1 MMLAEYAFRT
11 HRCIMKTTP
20 FPDTSVDAFIADHLP
35 AWLGKSTV
43 EQLDVL
49 HQALIAQQRAREQVQ
64 ALLAEIEPLE
74 RFAGTSLDAALE
86 KLLQRPVDVRTAK
99 LRRVVHVRY
108 PSGLSTIPDH
118 VVSATLEQSLLACAL
133 HNFELRETAEAAWLP
148 KSNLVEAD
156 GTVIPLRPRAFAGA
170 CRSLDLGA
178 SYQQHLKQVLFADDS
193 RRRHVDAVLEQGW
206 RTSMLA
212 AVEVARL
219 QGAVNAQ
226 ALDQLASAV
235 AGMGEPALGR
245 FSEVRLL
252 GRVVTSITV
261 FEPPSD
267 RASGAPQSLI
277 VWIPD
282 DPHGAIAVHPSWS
295 HLFEALG
302 VRLRAPVYRTFFQR
316 FVKQRDRVHFAQR
329 FQRLLGSGGAG
340 DTIQLDGRHQAI
352 EGALLVHLRQVQV
365 DTLLE
370 DAQTLAVPNGVVD
383 AQARD
388 RRVKFLQDLGV
399 DLLGLVSFFVPELGL
414 PLLALTARQI
424 TDEVIDGY
432 HEWELGDREAALAHL
447 MAVAQNVAL
456 LGIGAAGGATSE
468 LLARAAAVDEL
479 APVLLPTGEQR
490 LAHADLPGY
499 ATADTSLASGQRV
512 VLQDRPHVSIAHK
525 TYRLGRSE
533 PRPSLEHPHRVQAAV
548 IALEDNEAGG
558 VHHALERPQDWRGAQ
573 GLMARLGANLGP
585 ITPEAARAVLRTVGM
600 DEAALRRLHL
610 ENAPAPARLCDAL
623 HRHEL
628 HEASP
633 RLRGVAF
640 EAQWQAAQ
648 GVPSRAAQPLHRDF
662 PRLSTRA
669 GRELLAGARDSDLA
683 QLLERQKVPLALAE
697 RARWALHDARLDRAC
712 AGFEQPSAVT
722 RDTERLVLGLFHVA
736 CPWKSTVR
744 VEIRDTQLGGEV
756 LASVGAEQPNET
768 RYLLGTPQGYLATD
782 SAGDPLP
789 GATAGDSL
797 FAALL
802 HVLDTEQRAT
812 MAEAWA
818 SPAGLADDLAERAF
832 ADRAQAARLLGM
844 APIKMPRAL
853 MRLGDGRLGYVLSG
867 RPEGSRRAML
877 HGYQQIFPTLSDIE
891 IEGYLERVRLQ
902 GERPWDHLHGLQ
914 QCLVD
919 LDESLA
925 AWRREATVAPLP
937 ERRRLIARRIRQCW
951 RRKRPDADG
960 EYRLVIDSE
969 RIDSLPQLPARATF
983 DHVTHLTLRRAHLP
997 SITEGFLERFVNV
1010 RTLDLSDNLLSGIP
1024 DGLQALTQLTELR
1037 LTRNQIVI
1045 DDAGL
1050 ARLAALS
1057 KLRVLDLSH
1066 NPIGQLPPLGR
1077 LHDLQRLHLRDT
1089 GLDEVPVEAYMHPT
1103 LEDIDL
1109 RDNRIEGVSPT
1120 LAQSRRRLAG
1130 LSLHDNPLPGPVQA
1144 ELRTHLGE
1152 AGAAALPARRH
1163 GPGGQESLERWLAD
1177 SSAEE
1182 RVARAQW
1189 WSALGQ
1195 EPGSGDLMRF
1205 FDDLGRSNDYD
1216 FQGIDL
1222 RRRIWALVEVCV
1234 EQTHVREA
1242 IFQQAAGPRTCADQM
1257 LLMLSLFE
1265 VRALVATRTAGLAP
1279 TDMAPALV
1287 RIGRELYRLDEVD
1300 RIAAGHIAHQRA
1312 TNPYG
1317 LIDEV
1322 EIHLAYRAGLVRP
1335 LGLPAQ
1341 SRYMYHRL
1349 FSDVNDTQLRNAAR
1363 SILLAETNA
1372 RIADSLLQRTFWTD
1386 FLRATYAG
1394 EYDALNQPYHE
1405 RLEALLQGEEDMGE
1419 QQIIEAVGTLAAE
1432 RSAAERRLTLTMT
1445 LRLLMEHPW
1454 QGDN

>member
-1 MMLAEYAFRT
+1 
-11 HRCIMKTTP
+11 MKTTP
-20 FPDTSVDAFIADHLP
+20 FPDTSVDAFIADRLP
-35 AWLGKSTV
+35 AWMGKATV

-49 HQALIAQQRAREQVQ
+49 HQALTAQQRAREQVQ
-64 ALLAEIEPLE
+64 ALLADIQPLD
-74 RFAGTSLDAALE
+74 RFASTLLDAALQA
-86 KLLQRPVDVRTAK
+86 LLPSPVDVRTAK

-108 PSGLSTIPDH
+108 PSGLSTVPDR
-118 VVSATLEQSLLACAL
+118 VVSATLEQPLLTCAL

-156 GTVIPLRPRAFAGA
+156 GTVIPLRPRAFAGV

-193 RRRHVDAVLEQGW
+193 RRRQVDAVLELGW

-212 AVEVARL
+212 AAEVARL

-226 ALDQLASAV
+226 ALDRLTNAV

-252 GRVVTSITV
+252 GRLLTGITA
-261 FEPPSD
+261 FEPSLD
-267 RASGAPQSLI
+267 QASGAPQRLV

-282 DPHGAIAVHPSWS
+282 DPHGAIAAYPSWS
-295 HLFEALG
+295 QLFDTLG
-302 VRLRAPVYRTFFQR
+302 VRLRDPAYRTFFQR
-316 FVKQRDRVHFAQR
+316 FVKERDRVHFAQR
-329 FQRLLGSGGAG
+329 FQRLLGSGSVEEP
-340 DTIQLDGRHQAI
+340 IQLDGRHQAI
-352 EGALLVHLRQVQV
+352 DGSLVAHLRQVQV
-365 DTLLE
+365 DTVLE
-370 DAQTLAVPNGVVD
+370 DAHTLAVPNGVVD

-388 RRVKFLQDLGV
+388 RRVKFLQGLGM
-399 DLLGLVSFFVPELGL
+399 DLLGLVSFFVPEVGL

-424 TDEVIDGY
+424 TDDVIDGY
-432 HEWELGDREAALAHL
+432 HDWALGDREAALAHL
-447 MAVAQNVAL
+447 MAVAQNVAM
-456 LGIGAAGGATSE
+456 LGIGVAGGATGE
-468 LLARAAAVDEL
+468 VLARAAAVDEL

-499 ATADTSLASGQRV
+499 ATADTSLASGQRIV
-512 VLQDRPHVSIAHK
+512 FRHRPHVSIALK

-533 PRPSLEHPHRVQAAV
+533 LWPTLEHPHRVQAAV

-573 GLMARLGANLGP
+573 ALMARLGSNLGP
-585 ITPEAARAVLRTVGM
+585 ITPGAARSVLRTVGM
-600 DEAALRRLHL
+600 DETALRRLHL

-628 HEASP
+628 HEAFP
-633 RLRGVAF
+633 RLRGAAF
-640 EAQWQAAQ
+640 EAQWQEAQ

-662 PRLSTRA
+662 PGLSTRT
-669 GRELLAGARDSDLA
+669 GRELLAGARDSDLT
-683 QLLERQKVPLALAE
+683 QLLELHRVPLALAE

-722 RDTERLVLGLFHVA
+722 RDTERLALGLLHVA

-744 VEIRDTQLGGEV
+744 VEVRDTQLDGEV
-756 LASVGAEQPNET
+756 LASVGADQPNEI
-768 RYLLGTPQGYLATD
+768 RYLLRTPQGYRATD
-782 SAGDPLP
+782 SAGSPQR

-797 FAALL
+797 FVALM
-802 HVLDTEQRAT
+802 HVLDPEQRAT

-818 SPAGLADDLAERAF
+818 SPAGLADDLAGRAF
-832 ADRAQAARLLGM
+832 VDRTQAARLLGM
-844 APIKMPRAL
+844 APIKMPRPL
-853 MRLGDGRLGYVLSG
+853 MRLGDGRIGYLLSG

-877 HGYQQIFPTLSDIE
+877 HGYQQIFPTLTDME
-891 IEGYLERVRLQ
+891 IEVYLERVRLQ

-919 LDESLA
+919 LEQSLA

-960 EYRLVIDSE
+960 QYRLVIDSE

-983 DHVTHLTLRRAHLP
+983 DHVTHLTLRRAHLS

-1010 RTLDLSDNLLSGIP
+1010 RTLDLSDNLLSSIP
-1024 DGLQALTQLTELR
+1024 NGLQALTQLTELR
-1037 LTRNQIVI
+1037 LRRNQIVI
-1045 DDAGL
+1045 DDAGM

-1057 KLRVLDLSH
+1057 RLRVLDLSH

-1077 LHDLQRLHLRDT
+1077 LLDLQRLYLRGT
-1089 GLDEVPVEAYMHPT
+1089 ELSEMPVEAYMHPA

-1109 RDNRIEGVSPT
+1109 RDNRIRDMSPS
-1120 LAQSRRRLAG
+1120 LARSRRRLVG
-1130 LSLHDNPLPGPVQA
+1130 LSLHDNPLPEPTQA
-1144 ELRTHLGE
+1144 ELRTVVGE
-1152 AGAAALPARRH
+1152 AGAVALPTRRH

-1177 SSAEE
+1177 SSLEE
-1182 RVARAQW
+1182 RAVRSGW
-1189 WSALGQ
+1189 WTALAQ
-1195 EPGSGDLMRF
+1195 EPGSDDLMRF
-1205 FDDLGRSNDYD
+1205 FNDLGRSNDYD
-1216 FQGIDL
+1216 LQGIDL
-1222 RRRIWALVEVCV
+1222 RRRIWTLIEVCV

-1279 TDMAPALV
+1279 ADMAPALV

-1300 RIAAGHIAHQRA
+1300 RIAAGHIADLRA
-1312 TNPYG
+1312 INPYG

-1349 FSDVNDTQLRNAAR
+1349 FSDVNNTQLRDAAR

-1386 FLRATYAG
+1386 FLRTTYAG

-1405 RLEALLQGEEDMGE
+1405 RLEALLQGEEGMGE
-1419 QQIIEAVGTLAAE
+1419 QQLIEAVDTLADE
-1432 RSAAERRLTLTMT
+1432 RGAAERRLTLTMT